1 MLRVAIFERPPGQ
14 QQQQEA
20 PSCHFHGNPL
30 PLLITPIWSPS
41 WCLLLL
47 KNFILLC
54 SPLMR
59 RIVATVDHNFSACG
73 ADLHILTWLALG
85 KDHAACSRRVEQLI
99 ALRGL

>member
-1 MLRVAIFERPPGQ
+1 MLRVAIFERPPG

-41 WCLLLL
+41 WCLGL

-54 SPLMR
+54 SPLVR
-59 RIVATVDHNFSACG
+59 RIVATVDHNLSVCG
-73 ADLHILTWLALG
+73 ANFYILTWLALG